1 MLMESD
7 SEGLEVD
14 VDAGVDSDI
23 DSDID
28 TGVEDGI
35 GAGAGADTGIDA
47 GVGANVASDG
57 MNRII
62 NLRVWLKIPD
72 AEAATVKNTLV
83 RRLGFGNVLE
93 DVKKERLFS
102 IEIDSGDPEE
112 MARSF
117 AKELV
122 NENKESHK
130 ILIDTL
136 EFEEEYVPVK
146 VALHIEDGEAI
157 STRERLRNRLGFKN
171 VVNVKKATVW
181 KLYFSLLR
189 PEAEMNARE
198 IAEKLLI
205 NPHKDTYEIL
215 MCL

>member
-7 SEGLEVD
+7 CECQDKD
-14 VDAGVDSDI
+14 VEADSDAGVEADVDS
-23 DSDID
+23 
-28 TGVEDGI
+28 GVSAAD
-35 GAGAGADTGIDA
+35 AGADAD
-47 GVGANVASDG
+47 VGANVASG
-57 MNRII
+57 RTNQTI

-112 MARSF
+112 MARRF

-130 ILIDTL
+130 VLINTL
-136 EFEEEYVPVK
+136 EFEEGYVPVK

-171 VVNVKKATVW
+171 VVDVKKATVW

-215 MCL
+215 MSL

>member
-7 SEGLEVD
+7 S
-14 VDAGVDSDI
+14 DSL
-23 DSDID
+23 DSGC
-28 TGVEDGI
+28 T
-35 GAGAGADTGIDA
+35 
-47 GVGANVASDG
+47 
-57 MNRII
+57 NRTI

-83 RRLGFGNVLE
+83 RRLGFGKVLE

-130 ILIDTL
+130 VLIDTL
-136 EFEEEYVPVK
+136 EFEEGYVPVK

-171 VVNVKKATVW
+171 VVDVKKATVW

-215 MCL
+215 MSQ